1 MTQVSNEQVGARR
14 EALEVPPVTG
24 RVERRRARTRQRIL
38 EIAEEM
44 VRSRGVEA
52 VTIDDITEAVD
63 IARRSF
69 YSHFGSKHDVLV
81 PIARAHTKSLNRRI
95 DRLIEGVSDPAEVV
109 AIGLRHTLRGIAA
122 DPLCSWF
129 ILCSGLP
136 LDRLREGIGAS
147 GARDIERGVREGRFS
162 IPNLAVLEEML
173 GGAVVG
179 VLTAYLAGKLTESV
193 LDDGVGYVLRLL
205 GVPPEEAHEIT
216 RRPLPPLPKEE
227 RRGHALPPAKS
238 RRKS

>member
-1 MTQVSNEQVGARR
+1 MMKVPDDQVDTRDQ
-14 EALEVPPVTG
+14 ALDASPVVG

-44 VRSRGVEA
+44 VRARGVEA
-52 VTIDDITEAVD
+52 VTIDDITGAVD

-69 YSHFGSKHDVLV
+69 YNHFGSKHDVLV

-95 DRLIEGVSDPAEVV
+95 DRLIEGVFDPAEVI
-109 AIGLRHTLRGIAA
+109 AIGLRHTLRGIAE

-147 GARDIERGVREGRFS
+147 GARDIERGVQEGRFS

-179 VLTAYLAGKLTESV
+179 VLTAYLAGKLTESG

-216 RRPLPPLPKEE
+216 RRPLPPLPKE
-227 RRGHALPPAKS
+227 RRGHAPPAAKS